1 MRSVRELVGVSLAAL
16 SLLTVP
22 MAILAMGGMLVGTGF
37 ADVDRHA
44 NRWLGGLGIAAGLS
58 PLATLIVLLRAWS
71 GKWAA

>member
-22 MAILAMGGMLVGTGF
+22 MAILAMGGMLQGTGF

-44 NRWLGGLGIAAGLS
+44 NRWLGGLVIAAGLS
-58 PLATLIVLLRAWS
+58 PLATLIVLLRAWG
-71 GKWAA
+71 GKWVA